1 MRKRLPLNPSGRITD
16 VKTFRWVIAG
26 LAMLVVVLAVQVMG
40 RTRPSPGCTSSV
52 VIGRGPHGAPVEC
65 VCVDRVISTCFDPG
79 P

>member
-1 MRKRLPLNPSGRITD
+1 MNPSGRITD